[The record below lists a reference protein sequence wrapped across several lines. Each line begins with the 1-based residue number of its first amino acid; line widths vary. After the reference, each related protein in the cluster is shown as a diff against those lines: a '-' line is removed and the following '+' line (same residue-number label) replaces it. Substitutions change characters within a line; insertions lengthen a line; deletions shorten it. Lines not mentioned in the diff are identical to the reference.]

1 MNVSNHRKVQ
11 FNIFISEDTVRR
23 FKEIVAKKWTSYSKG
38 LISAEVDQALRYYI
52 SIGGIVPSGENR
64 EHTHTFA
71 QQTNLPTIGRS
82 ISGRVVKVKGPVKLS
97 KEQVD
102 KLRLFAEHSKVILD
116 RASKGLKMDAN
127 EKERIKASMLKEEIA
142 EWLVETGKYEDR
154 ESIRL
159 IPKSLL
165 QQAITSVEN
174 ITDNRSINNRIAYLK
189 AYEQIDQT
197 GLGKKQYRL
206 VGL

>member
-11 FNIFISEDTVRR
+11 FNSFISEDTVRR
-23 FKEIVAKKWTSYSKG
+23 FKEMVAKKWTSYSKG

-71 QQTNLPTIGRS
+71 QETNLPTIGRS
-82 ISGRVVKVKGPVKLS
+82 ISGKVVKVKGPVKLS

-102 KLRLFAEHSKVILD
+102 KLRIFAEHTKVILD
-116 RASKGLKMDAN
+116 RASKGLRMEAN
-127 EKERIKASMLKEEIA
+127 EKERIA

-154 ESIRL
+154 ESIKF

-174 ITDNRSINNRIAYLK
+174 ITDNRSINNRIAYLQ
-189 AYEQIDQT
+189 AYNQIEQT

-206 VGL
+206 VGLS